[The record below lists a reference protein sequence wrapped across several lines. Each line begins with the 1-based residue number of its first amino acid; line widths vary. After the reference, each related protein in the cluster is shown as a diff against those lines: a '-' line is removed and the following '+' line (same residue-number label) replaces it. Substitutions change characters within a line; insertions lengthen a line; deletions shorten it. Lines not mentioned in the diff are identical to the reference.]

1 VRQKSNARVLSGT
14 KHALMQTTA
23 HAAGAIPVIDLAGFR
38 SGDRGAFERVA
49 RELGAAARGIGF
61 FSIVGHGI
69 PRELIDATFAEARWF
84 FALPDADKERISV
97 RNSKDY
103 RGYVRIGEEVLDPT
117 KAPDVK
123 ECFNAGPDLAADDPD
138 VVAGKPFA
146 AVNQWPDSPAFVAT
160 LKAYHAA
167 NLELVVLLHRALAFD
182 LGADE
187 TYFDTR
193 FSRAVGILRLL
204 RYPPHPGT
212 FDGSQYGAGTH
223 TDYGNLT
230 LLAQDGTGGLEV
242 RARNGS
248 WIAVQPI
255 EGAFVCNIGDCLM
268 RWSNDVYV
276 STPHRVVN
284 RAPRERFSIA
294 YFGDPNADAL
304 VECLPSCLEPGK
316 GPTYPPITYGDY
328 LRSRYD
334 ETYTIAPAT

>member
-1 VRQKSNARVLSGT
+1 MQAGGT
-14 KHALMQTTA
+14 AT
-23 HAAGAIPVIDLAGFR
+23 GAIPVIDLTGFR

-49 RELGAAARGIGF
+49 VELGSAARGIGF
-61 FSIVGHGI
+61 FSIVEHGI
-69 PRELIDATFAEARWF
+69 PLDLIAAAFAEARWF
-84 FALPDADKERISV
+84 FALPASEKERISV

-103 RGYVRIGEEVLDPT
+103 RGYVRIGEETLDPT

-123 ECFNAGPDLAADDPD
+123 ECFNAGPDLSASDPD

-146 AVNQWPDSPAFVAT
+146 AVNQWPDSATFVAT

-167 NLELVVLLHRALAFD
+167 NLDLVVRLHRALAFD

-187 TYFDTR
+187 TYFDAR
-193 FSRAVGILRLL
+193 FSHAVGILRLL

-212 FDGSQYGAGTH
+212 FDGSQYGAGAH

-230 LLAQDGTGGLEV
+230 LLAQDATGGLEV
-242 RARNGS
+242 RARDGA
-248 WIAVQPI
+248 WIAVPPI
-255 EGAFVCNIGDCLM
+255 AGAFVCNIGDCLM

-284 RAPRERFSIA
+284 RAGNERFSIA

-304 VECLPSCLEPGK
+304 VACLPSCLAPGEE
-316 GPTYPPITYGDY
+316 PTYPPVTYGDY
-328 LRSRYD
+328 LRARYD

>member
-1 VRQKSNARVLSGT
+1 MQAIGT
-14 KHALMQTTA
+14 TT
-23 HAAGAIPVIDLAGFR
+23 GAIPIIDLTGFR

-49 RELGAAARGIGF
+49 EELGAAARGIGF
-61 FSIVGHGI
+61 FSIVEHGI
-69 PRELIDATFAEARWF
+69 PSELIGATFAEARWF
-84 FALPDADKERISV
+84 FGLPTAVKERISV

-103 RGYVRIGEEVLDPT
+103 RGYVRIGEETLDPT

-123 ECFNAGPDLAADDPD
+123 ECFNAGPDLTADDPD
-138 VVAGKPFA
+138 VVAGRPFA
-146 AVNQWPDSPAFVAT
+146 AVNQWPDSPAFATT

-167 NLELVVLLHRALAFD
+167 NLELVVRLHRALAFD

-187 TYFDTR
+187 SYFDAR

-212 FDGSQYGAGTH
+212 FDGSQYGAGAH

-230 LLAQDGTGGLEV
+230 LLAQDATGGLEV
-242 RARNGS
+242 RARDGS
-248 WIAVQPI
+248 WIAVPPI
-255 EGAFVCNIGDCLM
+255 AGAFVCNIGDCLM

-284 RAPRERFSIA
+284 RAGNERFSIA

-304 VECLPSCLEPGK
+304 VECLPSCLAPGQD
-316 GPTYPPITYGDY
+316 PTYPPVTYGDY

-334 ETYTIAPAT
+334 ETYTVTPAS